1 MKRKS
6 SAWKR
11 ILVMLAVPVMGAAL
25 TACGAKGRGNAAG
38 TEQVKETPQEAG
50 SYLLYEITDDGETYD
65 RALLVSMDMG
75 SCALVLEEDGTGWMD
90 MDERE
95 TLTWK
100 DGVITFDGDGTKCP
114 YELSED
120 TITLTEDSGT
130 VTTFMKAD
138 ALPEE
143 YRDAAATEEEAVSLL
158 PEEIEGASDLYE
170 ETASEGETDFQR
182 YWNGDWYVACYDT
195 GYVYRYQ

>member
-25 TACGAKGRGNAAG
+25 TACGAKGSGNAAG
-38 TEQVKETPQEAG
+38 TEQVKETPQEVG
-50 SYLLYEITDDGETYD
+50 NYLL
-65 RALLVSMDMG
+65 

-100 DGVITFDGDGTKCP
+100 DGVITFDSDSTKCP

-143 YRDAAATEEEAVSLL
+143 
-158 PEEIEGASDLYE
+158 
-170 ETASEGETDFQR
+170 
-182 YWNGDWYVACYDT
+182 
-195 GYVYRYQ
+195 

>member
-100 DGVITFDGDGTKCP
+100 DGVITLDGDGTKCP

-130 VTTFMKAD
+130 VTTFMRAD

-143 YRDAAATEEEAVSLL
+143 ESDAAATE
-158 PEEIEGASDLYE
+158 
-170 ETASEGETDFQR
+170 
-182 YWNGDWYVACYDT
+182 
-195 GYVYRYQ
+195 

>member
-25 TACGAKGRGNAAG
+25 TACGAKGSGNAAG
-38 TEQVKETPQEAG
+38 TEQVKETPQEVG

-65 RALLVSMDMG
+65 RAMLVSLDMG

-100 DGVITFDGDGTKCP
+100 DGVITFDSDSTKCP

-143 YRDAAATEEEAVSLL
+143 ESDAAATEEEEAVSLL

-170 ETASEGETDFQR
+170 ETASEKETDFQR
-182 YWNGDWYVACYDT
+182 CWNGDWY
-195 GYVYRYQ
+195 G

>member
-1 MKRKS
+1 MLSLPS
-6 SAWKR
+6 SV
-11 ILVMLAVPVMGAAL
+11 I
-25 TACGAKGRGNAAG
+25 
-38 TEQVKETPQEAG
+38 
-50 SYLLYEITDDGETYD
+50 
-65 RALLVSMDMG
+65 SMYWERWPG

-100 DGVITFDGDGTKCP
+100 DGVITFDSDSTKCP

-138 ALPEE
+138 ALPE
-143 YRDAAATEEEAVSLL
+143 D
-158 PEEIEGASDLYE
+158 
-170 ETASEGETDFQR
+170 
-182 YWNGDWYVACYDT
+182 
-195 GYVYRYQ
+195 